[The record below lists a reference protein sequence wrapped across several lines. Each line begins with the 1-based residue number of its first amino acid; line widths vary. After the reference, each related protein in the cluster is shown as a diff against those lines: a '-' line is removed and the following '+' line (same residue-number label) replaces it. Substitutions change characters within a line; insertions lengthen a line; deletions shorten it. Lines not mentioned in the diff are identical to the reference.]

1 MLIDTYT
8 HLDSPEFTKDLDDV
22 LLRAK
27 QAGVERIIT
36 IGINLESS
44 RKAVQLA
51 ERYPQTYASVGIHPS
66 CANEEREDF
75 LAELEQLVKHPKV
88 VAIGGSGS
96 IFLVCGASKRTQKL
110 ARQCLEPL
118 TSTQFKRRFA
128 MKLK

>member
-44 RKAVQLA
+44 RKALQLA
-51 ERYPQTYASVGIHPS
+51 EGIRRPMLRLGFIRV
-66 CANEEREDF
+66 AP
-75 LAELEQLVKHPKV
+75 VKNV
-88 VAIGGSGS
+88 RISS
-96 IFLVCGASKRTQKL
+96 LSW
-110 ARQCLEPL
+110 
-118 TSTQFKRRFA
+118 SSW
-128 MKLK
+128 